1 MTEVI
6 VKTEREATALVLT
19 PFIRHQKS
27 NANAVEEKNEQ
38 KRVIT
43 SANTRVEEIN

>member
-27 NANAVEEKNEQ
+27 NANAVEE
-38 KRVIT
+38 RT
-43 SANTRVEEIN
+43 SRNKS